1 MNLIKLRKWWYLLS
15 LIIII
20 PGTVSL
26 LLWGL
31 KPSIDF
37 TGGTQIEFSG
47 TKDKGKL
54 ETVARA
60 QKLENFTVM
69 VSENGLIFRTKTV
82 DEQKQKALKAAVEK
96 EITGAK
102 QTRVDTVGASISQEI
117 TRNSFLLVLAA
128 SFVIVI
134 FIAYSFRKVPKPAN
148 SLEFG
153 LVAIVALLHDA
164 LVVMGIFSLLGHFMG
179 VEVDPLFITAILTI
193 IGFSVHDTIVI
204 FDRIRENLI
213 RGSYG
218 SFEDTVSVSVYEML
232 PRTINTSFL
241 VWVILLVLYI
251 FGGSSIRYFV
261 LALVI
266 GVLSG
271 SYSSILNAS
280 PLLVTWQDFK
290 TNRKYSKRA
299 KS

>member
-1 MNLIKLRKWWYLLS
+1 MNLIKLRKWWYILS
-15 LIIII
+15 LVIII
-20 PGTVSL
+20 PGTLSL

-37 TGGTQIEFSG
+37 TGGTQLEFSG
-47 TKDKGKL
+47 TKDKAKL
-54 ETVARA
+54 EQVAKA
-60 QKLENFTVM
+60 QKVENFVVTV
-69 VSENGLIFRTKTV
+69 SQDGLILRTKTV
-82 DEQKQKALKAAVEK
+82 DEAKQKSLKTAVEK
-96 EITGAK
+96 DVSGAK

-117 TRNSFLLVLAA
+117 TRNSILLVFAA
-128 SFVIVI
+128 SAVII
-134 FIAYSFRKVPKPAN
+134 CFIAFSFRKVPKPAN
-148 SLEFG
+148 SVEFG
-153 LVAIVALLHDA
+153 LVAVTALLHDA
-164 LVVMGIFSLLGHFMG
+164 LVVLGIFSLLGHFFG
-179 VEVDPLFITAILTI
+179 VEVDPLFITAILTV

-213 RGSYG
+213 KGSYD

-241 VWVILLVLYI
+241 VWIILLVLLI

-280 PLLVTWQDFK
+280 PLLVTWQELK
-290 TNRKYSKRA
+290 AKRKRA
-299 KS
+299 